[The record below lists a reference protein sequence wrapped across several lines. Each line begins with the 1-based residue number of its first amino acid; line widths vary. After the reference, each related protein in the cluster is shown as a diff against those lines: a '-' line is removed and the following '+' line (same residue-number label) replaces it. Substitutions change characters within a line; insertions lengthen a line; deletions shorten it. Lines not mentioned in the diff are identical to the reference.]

1 MSQTADIET
10 LFRAHYRALCLY
22 ALHYVGDLAT
32 AEDLVMDSFVRLFE
46 RTNSPSLQSK
56 ASPFGM
62 SSASEGRGGGSQ
74 PPIIYTK
81 SYLFQM
87 VRNASIDHLRRL
99 SADGTPDSA
108 LPLDALA
115 DVPDPTPDEEQAL
128 QERSA
133 REARLWAAID
143 HLPHACRNIL
153 LLSKRDGLKNREIA
167 EALGLS
173 LKTVEAQLT
182 KAYATLRG
190 KAREIYLLLF

>member
-62 SSASEGRGGGSQ
+62 PSASEGQGGGPQ

-87 VRNASIDHLRRL
+87 VRNASIDHLRHL

-143 HLPHACRNIL
+143 RLPHACRNIL

-167 EALGLS
+167 EVLGLS

-190 KAREIYLLLF
+190 KAHEIYMLFF

>member
-46 RTNSPSLQSK
+46 R
-56 ASPFGM
+56 
-62 SSASEGRGGGSQ
+62 SSETGPQ

-87 VRNASIDHLRRL
+87 VRNASIDHLRHL

-143 HLPHACRNIL
+143 RLPHACRNIL

-190 KAREIYLLLF
+190 KAHEIYLLLF